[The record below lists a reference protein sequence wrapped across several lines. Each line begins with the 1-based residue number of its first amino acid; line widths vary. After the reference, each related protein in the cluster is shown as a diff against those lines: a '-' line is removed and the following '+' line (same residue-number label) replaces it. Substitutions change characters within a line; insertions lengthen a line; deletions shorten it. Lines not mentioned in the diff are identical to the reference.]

1 MKEIKQK
8 PAGGKPKTA
17 DAARVP
23 KAVVKAAWLQAREA
37 ARAGEKQVVGGKD
50 GAYSGAADT
59 GEKGADK
66 LVSTGERVTELAYRG
81 GRKLAERSAGQRR
94 ERAKA
99 AQTGGEAA
107 QRHGAG
113 ETIAHTSTIEASR
126 PPQTREAG
134 RVSDE
139 NRPAG
144 ARPQQ
149 RESRAVGRAKPI
161 KPGREM
167 KQGAP
172 GPKTTEQAGKAR
184 QAVQAAARN
193 GQAKARFTQRAQQ
206 TAKRAVDTTK
216 RATDAARA
224 GMRALVEA
232 LHSLLIALAAGGSVA
247 VLIVVLICLIAFVA
261 GSAYG
266 IFFAAEAPGEDAFT
280 VQQAVEQ
287 LGGEYRDYLQQIEST
302 MPHDRQEIKANDDVY
317 YIRWQD
323 VLAVFSSYVSG
334 AEDGAPVAYLDE
346 SRLQQLRQTMW
357 DMNEVAYS
365 TYTETVEIE
374 ADEPAGDENTDS
386 GDSSKN
392 PGEDTESGNGTES
405 AAAKTVTQTVL
416 LIELTHK
423 TPDEM
428 AQGLIVMKIVVCDD
442 DALVYEQMKNIIA
455 SYSIVKNENLE
466 LTFYQT
472 VEELLHAKHK
482 YDILF
487 LDIRFNNCDI
497 GIDVAKKLRKAGNT
511 SLIILLTSLHSKAI
525 EGYEIGAYRYIVKPI
540 IKEKMYAVLDEAIS
554 SIHSNYRVILV
565 KDMYNTVVVKIQ
577 QILYIYSNA
586 RKRCLVTLDGEI
598 ETWEQLKSIYA
609 KLPQEQF
616 AYAQKGFVV
625 NYKMIKKLNK
635 TGVELV
641 NGENVPISRGMKNE
655 FFANY
660 FEFLGK

>member
-357 DMNEVAYS
+357 DMWIYAFLFGSLMVDGDTLLPHSASVTFPPRAGRICQPIHLNESLSRAAFTAAIPLNDCS
-365 TYTETVEIE
+365 LKGDALELGHLEGDISGSGGEI
-374 ADEPAGDENTDS
+374 AVVV
-386 GDSSKN
+386 
-392 PGEDTESGNGTES
+392 
-405 AAAKTVTQTVL
+405 AAAIPLTL
-416 LIELTHK
+416 LITLI
-423 TPDEM
+423 PGSLG
-428 AQGLIVMKIVVCDD
+428 QLVGLRLQQFVER
-442 DALVYEQMKNIIA
+442 LLYTA
-455 SYSIVKNENLE
+455 SY
-466 LTFYQT
+466 
-472 VEELLHAKHK
+472 
-482 YDILF
+482 
-487 LDIRFNNCDI
+487 
-497 GIDVAKKLRKAGNT
+497 
-511 SLIILLTSLHSKAI
+511 
-525 EGYEIGAYRYIVKPI
+525 
-540 IKEKMYAVLDEAIS
+540 
-554 SIHSNYRVILV
+554 
-565 KDMYNTVVVKIQ
+565 
-577 QILYIYSNA
+577 
-586 RKRCLVTLDGEI
+586 
-598 ETWEQLKSIYA
+598 
-609 KLPQEQF
+609 
-616 AYAQKGFVV
+616 
-625 NYKMIKKLNK
+625 
-635 TGVELV
+635 
-641 NGENVPISRGMKNE
+641 E
-655 FFANY
+655 FFELPLDY
-660 FEFLGK
+660 FLV

>member
-113 ETIAHTSTIEASR
+113 ET
-126 PPQTREAG
+126 
-134 RVSDE
+134 
-139 NRPAG
+139 
-144 ARPQQ
+144 QQ

-346 SRLQQLRQTMW
+346 SRLQQLRQTH
-357 DMNEVAYS
+357 V
-365 TYTETVEIE
+365 
-374 ADEPAGDENTDS
+374 
-386 GDSSKN
+386 
-392 PGEDTESGNGTES
+392 
-405 AAAKTVTQTVL
+405 
-416 LIELTHK
+416 
-423 TPDEM
+423 
-428 AQGLIVMKIVVCDD
+428 
-442 DALVYEQMKNIIA
+442 
-455 SYSIVKNENLE
+455 
-466 LTFYQT
+466 
-472 VEELLHAKHK
+472 
-482 YDILF
+482 
-487 LDIRFNNCDI
+487 
-497 GIDVAKKLRKAGNT
+497 
-511 SLIILLTSLHSKAI
+511 
-525 EGYEIGAYRYIVKPI
+525 GYE
-540 IKEKMYAVLDEAIS
+540 
-554 SIHSNYRVILV
+554 
-565 KDMYNTVVVKIQ
+565 
-577 QILYIYSNA
+577 
-586 RKRCLVTLDGEI
+586 
-598 ETWEQLKSIYA
+598 
-609 KLPQEQF
+609 
-616 AYAQKGFVV
+616 
-625 NYKMIKKLNK
+625 
-635 TGVELV
+635 
-641 NGENVPISRGMKNE
+641 
-655 FFANY
+655 
-660 FEFLGK
+660 

>member
-323 VLAVFSSYVSG
+323 VLAVFSS
-334 AEDGAPVAYLDE
+334 D
-346 SRLQQLRQTMW
+346 
-357 DMNEVAYS
+357 
-365 TYTETVEIE
+365 VERPRGPA
-374 ADEPAGDENTDS
+374 ADREP
-386 GDSSKN
+386 
-392 PGEDTESGNGTES
+392 
-405 AAAKTVTQTVL
+405 
-416 LIELTHK
+416 
-423 TPDEM
+423 
-428 AQGLIVMKIVVCDD
+428 
-442 DALVYEQMKNIIA
+442 
-455 SYSIVKNENLE
+455 
-466 LTFYQT
+466 
-472 VEELLHAKHK
+472 
-482 YDILF
+482 
-487 LDIRFNNCDI
+487 R
-497 GIDVAKKLRKAGNT
+497 R
-511 SLIILLTSLHSKAI
+511 
-525 EGYEIGAYRYIVKPI
+525 
-540 IKEKMYAVLDEAIS
+540 
-554 SIHSNYRVILV
+554 
-565 KDMYNTVVVKIQ
+565 
-577 QILYIYSNA
+577 
-586 RKRCLVTLDGEI
+586 
-598 ETWEQLKSIYA
+598 
-609 KLPQEQF
+609 
-616 AYAQKGFVV
+616 
-625 NYKMIKKLNK
+625 
-635 TGVELV
+635 
-641 NGENVPISRGMKNE
+641 
-655 FFANY
+655 
-660 FEFLGK
+660 

>member
-66 LVSTGERVTELAYRG
+66 LVSTGERGTELAYRG

-193 GQAKARFTQRAQQ
+193 GQAKAGFTQRAQQ

-232 LHSLLIALAAGGSVA
+232 LHPQS
-247 VLIVVLICLIAFVA
+247 
-261 GSAYG
+261 
-266 IFFAAEAPGEDAFT
+266 
-280 VQQAVEQ
+280 
-287 LGGEYRDYLQQIEST
+287 
-302 MPHDRQEIKANDDVY
+302 IK
-317 YIRWQD
+317 
-323 VLAVFSSYVSG
+323 
-334 AEDGAPVAYLDE
+334 
-346 SRLQQLRQTMW
+346 
-357 DMNEVAYS
+357 
-365 TYTETVEIE
+365 
-374 ADEPAGDENTDS
+374 TDS
-386 GDSSKN
+386 
-392 PGEDTESGNGTES
+392 
-405 AAAKTVTQTVL
+405 
-416 LIELTHK
+416 
-423 TPDEM
+423 
-428 AQGLIVMKIVVCDD
+428 
-442 DALVYEQMKNIIA
+442 
-455 SYSIVKNENLE
+455 
-466 LTFYQT
+466 
-472 VEELLHAKHK
+472 
-482 YDILF
+482 
-487 LDIRFNNCDI
+487 
-497 GIDVAKKLRKAGNT
+497 
-511 SLIILLTSLHSKAI
+511 
-525 EGYEIGAYRYIVKPI
+525 
-540 IKEKMYAVLDEAIS
+540 
-554 SIHSNYRVILV
+554 
-565 KDMYNTVVVKIQ
+565 
-577 QILYIYSNA
+577 
-586 RKRCLVTLDGEI
+586 
-598 ETWEQLKSIYA
+598 
-609 KLPQEQF
+609 
-616 AYAQKGFVV
+616 
-625 NYKMIKKLNK
+625 
-635 TGVELV
+635 
-641 NGENVPISRGMKNE
+641 
-655 FFANY
+655 
-660 FEFLGK
+660 

>member
-428 AQGLIVMKIVVCDD
+428 AQDYAYTARQQEYLDLLRAPEYETLWAELLGGFLSGGGEILAPAGAWQSTGPLQWPLPITGSICCSSSGQKRGKTMIVVEC
-442 DALVYEQMKNIIA
+442 LYTSNEIEEETILREQ
-455 SYSIVKNENLE
+455 
-466 LTFYQT
+466 Q
-472 VEELLHAKHK
+472 
-482 YDILF
+482 
-487 LDIRFNNCDI
+487 
-497 GIDVAKKLRKAGNT
+497 
-511 SLIILLTSLHSKAI
+511 
-525 EGYEIGAYRYIVKPI
+525 
-540 IKEKMYAVLDEAIS
+540 
-554 SIHSNYRVILV
+554 
-565 KDMYNTVVVKIQ
+565 
-577 QILYIYSNA
+577 
-586 RKRCLVTLDGEI
+586 KRCLAAAASYGWAVRREVFEPLQLSARGMDDRTGIQTILDDVCNRRFDLLMIASMDRLSYDKEEVKAFLAEMDLNGISIFNVGSNTVTLASGWDLMAFIRQMISPENGGD
-598 ETWEQLKSIYA
+598 
-609 KLPQEQF
+609 
-616 AYAQKGFVV
+616 AQ
-625 NYKMIKKLNK
+625 
-635 TGVELV
+635 
-641 NGENVPISRGMKNE
+641 
-655 FFANY
+655 
-660 FEFLGK
+660 

>member
-66 LVSTGERVTELAYRG
+66 LVSTGERGTELAYRG

-134 RVSDE
+134 RASDE

-266 IFFAAEAPGEDAFT
+266 ILISNICFFLGEVATEKRYLTAEEYKQMMFEQEKTEAVMNLQEQHLKEMKGLIHDFEAQLNGLQLLARENKSEAFKKSIEEVRESIQERNDFYFVESKALQLILNQT
-280 VQQAVEQ
+280 NELCIKYGIEFCADIRYGNFLFMTFPDVFSLFENALCNAVNACLQ
-287 LGGEYRDYLQQIEST
+287 LGEEEKKRIELRVFRQHEQIVVLLANT
-302 MPHDRQEIKANDDVY
+302 YNKANTRSNTYALHPHHEHGYGIQNIKRVIRKYNGTYLVKKEDVY
-317 YIRWQD
+317 KLMISFPLD
-323 VLAVFSSYVSG
+323 V
-334 AEDGAPVAYLDE
+334 
-346 SRLQQLRQTMW
+346 
-357 DMNEVAYS
+357 
-365 TYTETVEIE
+365 
-374 ADEPAGDENTDS
+374 
-386 GDSSKN
+386 
-392 PGEDTESGNGTES
+392 GN
-405 AAAKTVTQTVL
+405 
-416 LIELTHK
+416 
-423 TPDEM
+423 
-428 AQGLIVMKIVVCDD
+428 
-442 DALVYEQMKNIIA
+442 
-455 SYSIVKNENLE
+455 
-466 LTFYQT
+466 
-472 VEELLHAKHK
+472 
-482 YDILF
+482 
-487 LDIRFNNCDI
+487 
-497 GIDVAKKLRKAGNT
+497 
-511 SLIILLTSLHSKAI
+511 
-525 EGYEIGAYRYIVKPI
+525 
-540 IKEKMYAVLDEAIS
+540 
-554 SIHSNYRVILV
+554 
-565 KDMYNTVVVKIQ
+565 VKI
-577 QILYIYSNA
+577 
-586 RKRCLVTLDGEI
+586 
-598 ETWEQLKSIYA
+598 
-609 KLPQEQF
+609 
-616 AYAQKGFVV
+616 
-625 NYKMIKKLNK
+625 
-635 TGVELV
+635 
-641 NGENVPISRGMKNE
+641 
-655 FFANY
+655 
-660 FEFLGK
+660 

>member
-357 DMNEVAYS
+357 DMNEVALSIVGRLENGLDTRIGASLYDDGIDLS
-365 TYTETVEIE
+365 GGETQKIVATRTLLDNADIWIF
-374 ADEPAGDENTDS
+374 DEPVAAMDP
-386 GDSSKN
+386 SSEYSFFN
-392 PGEDTESGNGTES
+392 
-405 AAAKTVTQTVL
+405 TVL
-416 LIELTHK
+416 EEDDKSK
-423 TPDEM
+423 TMIFVSHRLKIASKMNRIIYLEN
-428 AQGLIVMKIVVCDD
+428 GKIVGIGTHQQLMTGCEKYRRYYVSW
-442 DALVYEQMKNIIA
+442 LLM
-455 SYSIVKNENLE
+455 EN
-466 LTFYQT
+466 
-472 VEELLHAKHK
+472 
-482 YDILF
+482 D
-487 LDIRFNNCDI
+487 
-497 GIDVAKKLRKAGNT
+497 
-511 SLIILLTSLHSKAI
+511 
-525 EGYEIGAYRYIVKPI
+525 
-540 IKEKMYAVLDEAIS
+540 
-554 SIHSNYRVILV
+554 
-565 KDMYNTVVVKIQ
+565 
-577 QILYIYSNA
+577 
-586 RKRCLVTLDGEI
+586 
-598 ETWEQLKSIYA
+598 
-609 KLPQEQF
+609 
-616 AYAQKGFVV
+616 
-625 NYKMIKKLNK
+625 
-635 TGVELV
+635 
-641 NGENVPISRGMKNE
+641 
-655 FFANY
+655 
-660 FEFLGK
+660 

>member
-302 MPHDRQEIKANDDVY
+302 MPHDRQEIKANDDVIMPLAWYVNQKKEPHPY
-317 YIRWQD
+317 YTENGYTIP
-323 VLAVFSSYVSG
+323 ST
-334 AEDGAPVAYLDE
+334 AETEGSATEPAQTTPATKPAPTGSAAPTTASTKSAPTKPAPTTTPKPTPPETTTQPSQTQQTDPPAPPVTQPPATDPPETQPQETEATQAQETEPTQPDPVAE
-346 SRLQQLRQTMW
+346 
-357 DMNEVAYS
+357 N
-365 TYTETVEIE
+365 
-374 ADEPAGDENTDS
+374 AG
-386 GDSSKN
+386 N
-392 PGEDTESGNGTES
+392 PEEQGTES
-405 AAAKTVTQTVL
+405 
-416 LIELTHK
+416 E
-423 TPDEM
+423 
-428 AQGLIVMKIVVCDD
+428 
-442 DALVYEQMKNIIA
+442 
-455 SYSIVKNENLE
+455 
-466 LTFYQT
+466 
-472 VEELLHAKHK
+472 
-482 YDILF
+482 
-487 LDIRFNNCDI
+487 
-497 GIDVAKKLRKAGNT
+497 
-511 SLIILLTSLHSKAI
+511 
-525 EGYEIGAYRYIVKPI
+525 
-540 IKEKMYAVLDEAIS
+540 
-554 SIHSNYRVILV
+554 
-565 KDMYNTVVVKIQ
+565 
-577 QILYIYSNA
+577 
-586 RKRCLVTLDGEI
+586 
-598 ETWEQLKSIYA
+598 
-609 KLPQEQF
+609 
-616 AYAQKGFVV
+616 
-625 NYKMIKKLNK
+625 
-635 TGVELV
+635 
-641 NGENVPISRGMKNE
+641 
-655 FFANY
+655 
-660 FEFLGK
+660 